1 MNSDR
6 NISKTITKGKQ
17 EQDSEK
23 ESKRRK
29 RSEALSST
37 SEQENSMSEQ
47 ATPNKSNRKQQ
58 KKKSKNNDDPINE
71 IDMEPKVVDD
81 ELTEVIKQ
89 MKQMNSKLER
99 VESAMKK
106 MDSRL
111 EGTIKKGDGTIRET
125 IKDLLLE
132 MKEELLKSMVN
143 RIEVLEGKLFE
154 RDMENDKLRTRL
166 ETLEKSIT
174 DIKQESDLIVR
185 KAIREEEM
193 RKQGENDAEQYSRR
207 NNIKIKGIPD
217 PDPNEPATETATK
230 VINFFKEKKIAEISM
245 NDFDIV
251 HRIPN
256 RESKNRDIIF
266 KFVSRFTK
274 DKIIRNRKLLKNS
287 NVYVNEDLTKINL
300 QVLMCVK
307 KKMMDEVKDA
317 WTSNGIIKYR
327 DQMGHVRS
335 VKQDEYQ
342 EWLDLPWPNR
352 RQ

>member
-23 ESKRRK
+23 ESKRK

-37 SEQENSMSEQ
+37 SELENSMSEQ
-47 ATPNKSNRKQQ
+47 AAPNKSNRKQQ

-71 IDMEPKVVDD
+71 NDMEPKVVDD
-81 ELTEVIKQ
+81 ELNEVIKQ

-154 RDMENDKLRTRL
+154 RDMENDKLRTRE

-185 KAIREEEM
+185 KALREEEM

-217 PDPNEPATETATK
+217 PDPNEPATETATQ
-230 VINFFKEKKIAEISM
+230 VINYSKRKK
-245 NDFDIV
+245 
-251 HRIPN
+251 
-256 RESKNRDIIF
+256 
-266 KFVSRFTK
+266 
-274 DKIIRNRKLLKNS
+274 
-287 NVYVNEDLTKINL
+287 
-300 QVLMCVK
+300 
-307 KKMMDEVKDA
+307 
-317 WTSNGIIKYR
+317 
-327 DQMGHVRS
+327 
-335 VKQDEYQ
+335 
-342 EWLDLPWPNR
+342 
-352 RQ
+352 

>member
-23 ESKRRK
+23 ESKIRK

-37 SEQENSMSEQ
+37 SELENSMSEQ

-58 KKKSKNNDDPINE
+58 KKKSNSKNNDDPINE

-154 RDMENDKLRTRL
+154 RDMENDKLRTRI

-193 RKQGENDAEQYSRR
+193 RKQGENDAEQYSRC

-230 VINFFKEKKIAEISM
+230 VIKIFKEKKIAEISM

-251 HRIPN
+251 YRIPKK
-256 RESKNRDIIF
+256 RKQ
-266 KFVSRFTK
+266 KSRHH
-274 DKIIRNRKLLKNS
+274 
-287 NVYVNEDLTKINL
+287 
-300 QVLMCVK
+300 C
-307 KKMMDEVKDA
+307 
-317 WTSNGIIKYR
+317 
-327 DQMGHVRS
+327 
-335 VKQDEYQ
+335 
-342 EWLDLPWPNR
+342 
-352 RQ
+352 